1 MNHLSAVILN
11 QIDVIFKHTGESVF
25 IHLLKKV
32 GSGRTASGQTSGK
45 IVTADSSKC
54 ASKPKHHSA
63 KNSSIVLFCSLGKTM
78 LLLGKCTN

>member
-11 QIDVIFKHTGESVF
+11 QIDVIFKHAGESVF

-45 IVTADSSKC
+45 ILTADSSIV
-54 ASKPKHHSA
+54 PQ
-63 KNSSIVLFCSLGKTM
+63 NQNIVLLKIPQLYSSVHLER
-78 LLLGKCTN
+78 